1 MKLIIKKKQL
11 AAIVILCYNFQY
23 RKLVTTYCIYNGL
36 LILDVMVEQ
45 PSKNGVSFNFA
56 GTNGYITDLNLEKAD
71 NEFSTDSDPLMY
83 EMIQN
88 ETPFQ
93 FDIHVAD
100 YTELAGS
107 YINTK
112 YQGNSAI
119 PNGMS
124 VIEFE
129 QYLMDSET
137 VYPVQIT
144 NFDCMEHQ

>member
-1 MKLIIKKKQL
+1 
-11 AAIVILCYNFQY
+11 
-23 RKLVTTYCIYNGL
+23 
-36 LILDVMVEQ
+36 
-45 PSKNGVSFNFA
+45 
-56 GTNGYITDLNLEKAD
+56 
-71 NEFSTDSDPLMY
+71 
-83 EMIQN
+83 MIQN